1 MEFLEGAD
9 MTTEE
14 LRRDLLNEI
23 YAGAVSGFGFMILD
37 EDRIRNAD
45 EAELKKI
52 AREYR
57 IRVE

>member
-1 MEFLEGAD
+1 